1 MTKEQFR
8 ALETWMKAVASEPFQ
23 KHKDY
28 LPSCRANAFAALVTP
43 EPEAADVNEIVSGLE
58 RLRDVMNA
66 SAPVTL
72 YPIAYV
78 PTIDAAIAALL
89 NGE

>member
-1 MTKEQFR
+1 MTEEQFM
-8 ALETWMKAVASEPFQ
+8 ALENWIVAVTHEP
-23 KHKDY
+23 Y
-28 LPSCRANAFAALVTP
+28 RAAAFAALVTP
-43 EPEAADVNEIVSGLE
+43 SEMEAADVSEIVSGLE